1 MTVAA
6 GTSRRTAS
14 GEPSVERLS
23 ATISSSPSRSGAAS
37 GGSERSTISRS
48 LWVTTMTDSVGRPG
62 SAIGGDYMV
71 HAHEGGDPRG
81 RARHAVQRG
90 DLGEAEADGRGRRPT
105 EPLARHEAALGAR
118 RPRVRDL
125 PGLPRL

>member
-37 GGSERSTISRS
+37 GGSERSTSSRS
-48 LWVTTMTDSVGRPG
+48 LWVTTMTDSVGRPE

-71 HAHEGGDPRG
+71 QAREGGDPRG
-81 RARHAVQRG
+81 RPRYAVQRR
-90 DLGEAEADGRGRRPT
+90 DVPATEADDRDRRAPH
-105 EPLARHEAALGAR
+105 PLAR
-118 RPRVRDL
+118 
-125 PGLPRL
+125 